1 MISRLTAQLAE
12 QLGESIDADDR
23 RELERDIRED
33 RNLRIAI
40 NLCWLPVTP
49 ETLLRDLFSKPHLL
63 GNATRSLEPHE
74 RRLLLRSADAPFTDA
89 DVPLLDEAAELL
101 GDMPGGGP
109 ARPAKP
115 TKEEL
120 DYAKEVIASFGAHTM
135 IKVDAETL
143 ARRMQGG
150 VSRLSVAERAW
161 ADRTWTY
168 GHVVVDEA
176 QELSPMAWRMLLR
189 RCPTRSFTIVG
200 DVAQVGAPAGT
211 RWWPETMDPLF
222 GQSWI
227 LRELT
232 ISYRI
237 PAAVARAAQAFAAA
251 HSLPASE
258 LSAAREVD
266 DSVVIV
272 HDADANTRAASEARR
287 IASDLASTGGGLVAV
302 IADDSRH
309 AALAAAIG
317 NADITL
323 INPLESKGLEFD
335 VVVVVEPAEVAARP
349 GDLYVA
355 MTRPTQQLVLVHAL
369 DLPAGIA

>member
-1 MISRLTAQLAE
+1 
-12 QLGESIDADDR
+12 
-23 RELERDIRED
+23 
-33 RNLRIAI
+33 
-40 NLCWLPVTP
+40 
-49 ETLLRDLFSKPHLL
+49 
-63 GNATRSLEPHE
+63 
-74 RRLLLRSADAPFTDA
+74 
-89 DVPLLDEAAELL
+89 
-101 GDMPGGGP
+101 
-109 ARPAKP
+109 
-115 TKEEL
+115 
-120 DYAKEVIASFGAHTM
+120 
-135 IKVDAETL
+135 
-143 ARRMQGG
+143 
-150 VSRLSVAERAW
+150 
-161 ADRTWTY
+161 
-168 GHVVVDEA
+168 
-176 QELSPMAWRMLLR
+176 MLLR

-222 GQSWI
+222 GQSWT

-251 HSLPASE
+251 HGLPASE

-266 DSVVIV
+266 DAVVALR
-272 HDADANTRAASEARR
+272 DAEVSARAASEARR
-287 IASDLASTGGGLVAV
+287 IASDLAATGGGLVAV

-309 AALAAAIG
+309 EALAAALG

-355 MTRPTQQLVLVHAL
+355 MTRPTQKLVLVHSAE
-369 DLPAGIA
+369 LPAGIA